1 MRKRNF
7 KHRLAAICLS
17 TAMLFTALSGCGSS
31 ASSADPADSPS
42 VPASA
47 SADETVSNENTEEA
61 KGLVT
66 TDYEADGIQL
76 SKPGEFPIVKGERI
90 ELTAF
95 VAPQQD
101 KFSEFD
107 AELNEITAWLEE
119 KTNIHIN
126 WQIVGKAD
134 RVSKLNLMFNSG
146 EYPDIIFFSG
156 LGDAAEYLYGSSGML
171 LPLNDM
177 IDQYGYYT
185 QQIFE
190 SYDPAMSE
198 SLISLDGN
206 IYSLGIFN
214 DAKHMQYQGRMW
226 IYQPWLDA
234 LGLEMPTTTE
244 EFYEVLKAFKEQDP
258 NGNGIADEI
267 PFTGSLATNGWS
279 NSPIDFVMNAFLYYN
294 PSGANSII
302 LEDGKVKMAYAQ
314 EEYREGLKFLNRL
327 YADGLLDPNAFTQ
340 DTTQLKGLTSHDT
353 QIVGCVGGGSYT
365 SFTTT
370 TSGQDGDWVNFKPL
384 APLAGPE
391 GVRYA
396 QYSIPSVGA
405 NFLITDKCK
414 YPNAAFRLADAL
426 DEQEIGMNGHRG
438 MKGEHWDY
446 AEEGETGLDGNPAK
460 WKVLASASVGTSD
473 ETNYAWGQVSNAKL
487 PAGWHTAQAVLGD
500 PALDVEALLYNA
512 ATIYEE
518 FAPPMEIVW
527 PTVPFNETQAQTIAD
542 INATLNSFVLQEA
555 VRFITEGGI
564 DEGWDQYL
572 KELENRRV
580 DELAAVYQE
589 AYDARM
595 AVLNG

>member
-1 MRKRNF
+1 MRKRKF
-7 KHRLAAICLS
+7 THRLAALCLG
-17 TAMLFTALSGCGSS
+17 TAMLVTTLSGCGSS
-31 ASSADPADSPS
+31 TSSTDSTASSS

-47 SADETVSNENTEEA
+47 DSDEVGSGEDAEP
-61 KGLVT
+61 KGMVT
-66 TDYEADGIQL
+66 TDYEADGLQL

-185 QQIFE
+185 NQIFE
-190 SYDPAMSE
+190 TYDPSMSE
-198 SLISLDGN
+198 SLVSLDGN
-206 IYSLGIFN
+206 IYSMGIFN
-214 DAKHMQYQGRMW
+214 DAKHMRYQGRMW

-294 PSGANSII
+294 SSGANSII
-302 LEDGKVKMAYAQ
+302 LEDGKVEMAYAQ
-314 EEYREGLKFLNRL
+314 DEYREGLKFLNRL
-327 YADGLLDPNAFTQ
+327 YTEGLLDPNAFTQ
-340 DTTQLKGLTSHDT
+340 DITQMKGLTSHDT

-370 TSGQDGDWVNFKPL
+370 TSGTDGDWVNFKPL
-384 APLAGPE
+384 APIAGPE
-391 GVRYA
+391 GIQYA
-396 QYSIPSVGA
+396 QYSVPSVGA

-426 DEQEIGMNGHRG
+426 YEQETGMNVYLG
-438 MKGEHWDY
+438 MKGEYWDY
-446 AEEGETGLDGNPAK
+446 AEEGEKGLDGNPAK
-460 WKVLASASVGTSD
+460 WKILASASMGTSD
-473 ETNYAWGQVSNAKL
+473 KSNYAWGQISNAKL
-487 PAGWHTAQAVLGD
+487 PAGWHTAQSVLGD
-500 PALDVEALLYNA
+500 PNLDVEALLYNA

-518 FAPPMEIVW
+518 FTPPMDIVW
-527 PTVPFNETQAQTIAD
+527 PGVPFDETQAQAIAD
-542 INATLNSFVLQEA
+542 INATLDSFVLQEA
-555 VRFITEGGI
+555 VRFITKGGI

-572 KELENRRV
+572 NELNNRRV
-580 DELAAVYQE
+580 EELITVYQE

-595 AVLNG
+595 AVLNN